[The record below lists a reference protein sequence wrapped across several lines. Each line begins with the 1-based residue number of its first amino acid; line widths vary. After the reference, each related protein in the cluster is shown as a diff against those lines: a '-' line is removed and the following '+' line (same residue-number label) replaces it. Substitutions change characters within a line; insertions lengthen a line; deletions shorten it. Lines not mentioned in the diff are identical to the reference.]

1 MDETVFIEALT
12 KQVLAN
18 GEISRD
24 QAESLVLVGESNLP
38 LLLDGARRIRE
49 HYLGNRASCCSIVA
63 AKVGSC
69 SEDCAFC
76 SQSSHYNTHVAESRQ
91 LDHEAV
97 YSAAD
102 NAAANGAACF
112 GIVNSGYGPEN
123 EEIAYWGPLI
133 RRVRQSGR
141 LRVCASLGVVS
152 EEQARRLAAWGVQR
166 YNLNLQTSR
175 RFFGNIIT
183 THTYDDRLA
192 SLRHLKAAG
201 ISLCSGGLFG
211 MGETWSDRLNLA
223 FELRSLGVD
232 VIPINL
238 LIPIAGTPL
247 GDQRQLDVNDGFKI
261 IALFRFL
268 FPRKDVKV
276 AGGRELC
283 LGDRQN
289 DIFAA
294 GASSFLIGNYLTT
307 CGRDPQEDLHMVRSQ
322 DLVMDTYSEVPDS

>member
-76 SQSSHYNTHVAESRQ
+76 SQSSHYNTHVAESRK

-133 RRVRQSGR
+133 RRVRQAGR